1 MCYLRRGFYFILLS
15 KEIVGSKKKNWVV
28 LGNKKI
34 VEAFF
39 YFWGEGANFFKQY
52 FLWGGG
58 ELKVKYGGRHPT

>member
-1 MCYLRRGFYFILLS
+1 MLSSERVLFYFIEQRNS
-15 KEIVGSKKKNWVV
+15 WFEKKIWVV

-52 FLWGGG
+52 FLGGG
-58 ELKVKYGGRHPT
+58 EGS

>member
-1 MCYLRRGFYFILLS
+1 MLSSERVLFYFIEQRNS
-15 KEIVGSKKKNWVV
+15 WFEKKFWVV

-39 YFWGEGANFFKQY
+39 IFGGRGQIFLSNFFY
-52 FLWGGG
+52 GGGGG